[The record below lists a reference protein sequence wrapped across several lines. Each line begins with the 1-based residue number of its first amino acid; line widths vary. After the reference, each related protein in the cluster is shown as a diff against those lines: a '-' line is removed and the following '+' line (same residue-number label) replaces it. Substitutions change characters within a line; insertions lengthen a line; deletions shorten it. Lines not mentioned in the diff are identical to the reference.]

1 MVLPKVIHG
10 VQEEKINKKW
20 QLSLVV
26 RVGNVGPFVI
36 TQPIDRGALRW
47 LENMELAEGLK
58 VPKDL
63 MVKLVGQGAVT
74 RLSLARRIVK
84 HIKKYAKSLVVA
96 QEGRV
101 VLVDPG
107 VQVNLVLEMVGQEV
121 VKLLRSVKHFVLSP
135 RTLLSV
141 GVVPEQVIFLT
152 KVMVGLES
160 PVSSRVVLDRVA
172 NLVVL
177 GLVQVVNLDRVVI
190 PPLENFPIKDRALIP
205 DQLIK
210 FQISL
215 VFQIAHLQDLTSL
228 ILVRHNPLQ
237 VRFPSNLDSD

>member
-1 MVLPKVIHG
+1 MG
-10 VQEEKINKKW
+10 
-20 QLSLVV
+20 S
-26 RVGNVGPFVI
+26 
-36 TQPIDRGALRW
+36 
-47 LENMELAEGLK
+47 AEGLK

-84 HIKKYAKSLVVA
+84 HIKKNAKSLVVA

-121 VKLLRSVKHFVLSP
+121 VKLLKSVKHFVLSP